1 MFGQPI
7 AKFQSPALVNF
18 ALPMTLIAR
27 QFVLPFVLVVSVCA
41 TLIKLVAIA
50 A

>member
-18 ALPMTLIAR
+18 ALSITLIAR
-27 QFVLPFVLVVSVCA
+27 LLVLPFVSLVSVCA
-41 TLIKLVAIA
+41 TLIKLEVSTA
-50 A
+50 